1 MDILVLKVVVT
12 PVLIA
17 VASLAG
23 RRWGQAVSGWFVG
36 LPLTS
41 GPIAFFVAI
50 QYGAEFA
57 SATAVGALAA
67 AMAEAAF
74 CLAYS
79 HTARRRG
86 WTLSLAA
93 GCAAFGLTA
102 LALRGLALPI
112 FAVAVIVFV
121 ALLLAL
127 RAMPAGAEAAAMTT
141 PRWDL
146 PVRMA
151 TATAVVV
158 LITETAPVLGP
169 RLSGVL
175 GAFPVYAAIL
185 TVFGHRSGA
194 AAAVQVLRGLLIGL
208 FGFAGFFMVL
218 GSLIERTSLSL
229 AFAVAIVTTLAIQT
243 ASLRLVLRSPARV
256 ARG

>member
-1 MDILVLKVVVT
+1 MDIVVMKVVVT
-12 PVLIA
+12 AVLIA
-17 VASLAG
+17 AASLAG

-50 QYGAEFA
+50 QYGVEFA

-74 CLAYS
+74 CLAYG

-86 WTLSLAA
+86 WTSSLAA
-93 GCAAFGLTA
+93 GCAAFALAA
-102 LALRGLALPI
+102 LALQGLALPI
-112 FAVAVIVFV
+112 FAVALIVFV
-121 ALLLAL
+121 ALTLAL
-127 RAMPAGAEAAAMTT
+127 RAMPAGAEAAATAT

-169 RLSGVL
+169 RPSGVL

-185 TVFGHRSGA
+185 TVFGHRSSA

-218 GSLIERTSLSL
+218 GSLLERTSLAL

-256 ARG
+256 PAP